1 METDLDDINAADKK
15 FLKELN
21 AGIASLVL
29 LGVLDRAREPIY
41 GYRIAKIV
49 EANKQDISMIKQGAL
64 YPVLRSLENNG
75 LLQSKVEP
83 SVSGPPR
90 RYSSI
95 TDLGRQTLKRWMQIW
110 GQTITFVNSTLGEVG
125 SDDKY

>member
-90 RYSSI
+90 RYYSI